1 VVVVAVT
8 PGDAALSDNRYGDG
22 TRVSWSSMASIIEDY
37 ALIGDTQSAALVGR
51 DGAIDWACFPRF
63 DSGACFAA
71 LLGNRENGR
80 WLIAPR
86 EVPRAIRRRYRPD
99 SLVVETEITTSTGV
113 VRLIDFMPIRD
124 ERPDIIRIVEGID
137 GTVDMHVD
145 LVVRFDMG
153 RVTPWV
159 RKREDALVMTAGPD
173 ALCLRGDVEVHG
185 EELATVGDFT
195 VRAGERRSMIL
206 TWFPS
211 HRELPPT
218 LDPSDSLAETDGWWR
233 TWSAKCKYEG
243 PWREAVVTSL
253 RVLKALTYGPTG
265 GIVAAPT
272 TSLPEWPG
280 GARNWD
286 YRYCWLRDATLTL
299 YALMLGGYEGEAGA
313 WREWLLRAAAGDPLG
328 VQIMYGVA
336 GERRL
341 TEYEAPWLTG
351 FENSRPVRIGN
362 AAHEQLQLD
371 VFGEVMDALFQARRL
386 GVFPD
391 PWSWSLEKTL
401 LEFLEQRWK
410 EPDHGIGEVRGPK
423 RHFTHSKVMAWVA
436 FDRAI
441 KSVEIFGLDGPLE
454 HWRAVRDEIHAQVCA
469 HGYDRNRQTFTQ
481 SYGAP
486 ELDASLLLIS
496 LVGFLPASDP
506 RIATTV
512 QAIERELLID
522 GLVRRYRTD
531 VSGAV
536 DGLQPG
542 EGVFLPCSFWL
553 ADVYVQLDRR
563 DEARILFERL
573 LGLRNDVGLLSE
585 EYEPRSKRLLGNFPQ
600 AFSHLSLVNTAY
612 NLTVHPDRPASHRAE
627 EPSTARST

>member
-1 VVVVAVT
+1 M
-8 PGDAALSDNRYGDG
+8 P
-22 TRVSWSSMASIIEDY
+22 SIIEDY
-37 ALIGDTQSAALVGR
+37 ALIGDTQTAALVGR

-71 LLGNRENGR
+71 LLGDRDNGR

-86 EVPRAIRRRYRPD
+86 EAPRATRRRYRTD
-99 SLVVETEITTSTGV
+99 SLILETVMETSTGA
-113 VRLIDFMPIRD
+113 VRLLDFMPIRD
-124 ERPDIIRIVEGID
+124 ERPDIVRIIEGVE

-153 RVTPWV
+153 RVVPWA
-159 RKREDALVMTAGPD
+159 RQREDALVMIAGPD

-195 VRAGERRSMIL
+195 VRAGDRRSMVL

-211 HRELPPT
+211 HLDLPAAR
-218 LDPSDSLAETDGWWR
+218 DPSAALRETEEWWR
-233 TWSAKCKYEG
+233 DWSGRCKYDG
-243 PWREAVVTSL
+243 PWPEAVMTSL

-286 YRYCWLRDATLTL
+286 YRFCWLRDATLTL
-299 YALMLGGYEGEAGA
+299 YALMLGGHEDEAKA
-313 WREWLLRAAAGDPLG
+313 WTEWLLRAAAGDAGSL
-328 VQIMYGVA
+328 QIMYGVA

-341 TEYEAPWLTG
+341 PEYEAPWLAG
-351 FENSRPVRIGN
+351 FEGSRPVRIGN
-362 AAHEQLQLD
+362 AAHEQMQLD

-386 GVFPD
+386 GMPPD
-391 PWSWSLEKTL
+391 PWSWPLQLKL
-401 LEFLEQRWK
+401 LESFEQLWK
-410 EPDHGIGEVRGPK
+410 EPDHGIWEVRGPK

-441 KSVEIFGLDGPLE
+441 KSVEGFALEGPIE
-454 HWRAVRDEIHAQVCA
+454 RWRSLRDEIHADVCA
-469 HGYDRNRQTFTQ
+469 RGYDRARETFTQ
-481 SYGAP
+481 SYGAT
-486 ELDASLLLIS
+486 EVDASLLLMP

-506 RIATTV
+506 RIKRTV
-512 QAIERELLID
+512 RTIERELLVD

-531 VSGAV
+531 LASAV
-536 DGLQPG
+536 DGLEPG

-553 ADVYVQLDRR
+553 VDVYVQLGWRA
-563 DEARILFERL
+563 EACALFERL
-573 LGLRNDVGLLSE
+573 LGLCNDVGLLSE
-585 EYEPRSKRLLGNFPQ
+585 EYEPMTKRLLGNFPQ

-612 NLTVHPDRPASHRAE
+612 NLGVHPSRPVSHRGETSPADH
-627 EPSTARST
+627 PG